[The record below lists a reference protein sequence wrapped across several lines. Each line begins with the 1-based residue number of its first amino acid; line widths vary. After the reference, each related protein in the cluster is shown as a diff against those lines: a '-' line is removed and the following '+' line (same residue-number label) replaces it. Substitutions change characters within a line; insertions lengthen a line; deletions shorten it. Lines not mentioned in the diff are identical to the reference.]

1 MPNRISRL
9 LAPAILV
16 FAVLIAVVNATI
28 AWRSLQSLLRSQA
41 WVNHTWEVISQVE
54 EVVSTV
60 KDAELGARGYVNTG
74 NLAYL
79 DTYRQAARQLPG
91 SLQAFHQLTL
101 ENPVQIAHEAEM
113 RQATHLRMDQLQ
125 RVIDLRSG
133 GNSPELTAYLRSS
146 VGLIQTTHLRVIADS
161 MEGEERRLLRIRTAR
176 AKVDERHSEISIAV
190 ALGLDL
196 LLILLMLRYFL
207 RERLLRIAAQ
217 EDSERI
223 AAARA
228 ETERYAT
235 ELMALNTTLEERV
248 RLRTSELETTNRE
261 LEAFSYS
268 VSHDLRAPLRTI
280 DGFSL
285 ALAEDYSEAVD
296 AVGRDYI
303 QRVRAGVQRMGGLID
318 ALLQLSRITRADI
331 VREDF
336 DLSAV
341 AESVA
346 EHIREEDPERV
357 IDFTVEDGL
366 TANGD
371 PKLIRVALENL
382 LGNAAKF
389 TSKLPHATVTFGWDP
404 KQNAWCVRDNGAGFD
419 MQYAGKLF
427 HAFNRLHG
435 DKDFKGSGIGLATV
449 ARVVHRHHG
458 HIWAESTIDHGASFW
473 FTLG

>member
-1 MPNRISRL
+1 MPTRTRRL

-16 FAVLIAVVNATI
+16 FAILIAVVNATI
-28 AWRSLQSLLRSQA
+28 AWRSLQSLLRSNA
-41 WVNHTWEVISQVE
+41 SVNHTWQVISQVE
-54 EVVSTV
+54 QVVGTV

-74 NLAYL
+74 NPAYL
-79 DTYRQAARQLPG
+79 DPFRQAVRELPAD
-91 SLQAFHQLTL
+91 LQQFHDLTL
-101 ENPVQIAHEAEM
+101 DNPVQIGHEAEM
-113 RQATHLRMDQLQ
+113 RQAVQLRMGQLR
-125 RVIDLRSG
+125 RVIDLRSNG
-133 GNSPELTAYLRSS
+133 APPALAAYLRSS
-146 VGLIQTTHLRVIADS
+146 VGLIQTTHLRTIADS
-161 MEGEERRLLRIRTAR
+161 MEGEERRLLTSRTAQ
-176 AKVDERHSEISIAV
+176 AKSSERNSEISIAV
-190 ALGLDL
+190 ALGLDI
-196 LLILLMLRYFL
+196 LLIILMFRYFL

-217 EDSERI
+217 EDAERI

-228 ETERYAT
+228 EAERFAT
-235 ELMALNTTLEERV
+235 ELVALNTTLEERV
-248 RLRTSELETTNRE
+248 QLRTAELETTNRE

-318 ALLQLSRITRADI
+318 ALLQLSRITRAEI

-336 DLSAV
+336 DLSEL
-341 AESVA
+341 AESVT
-346 EHIREEDPERV
+346 EHIREEDPARA
-357 IDFTVEDGL
+357 IDFEIEGGL
-366 TANGD
+366 TANAD

-389 TSKLPHATVTFGWDP
+389 TSKLPHATVAFGWDRA
-404 KQNAWCVRDNGAGFD
+404 QDAWFVRDNGAGFD
-419 MQYAGKLF
+419 MHYAGKLF
-427 HAFNRLHG
+427 NAFNRLHG

-449 ARVVHRHHG
+449 ARVIHRHHG
-458 HIWAESTIDHGASFW
+458 RIWADSTIDHGATFW